1 MPPPNAFY
9 EATGAAASRADRGA
23 AVMPLSAISLDS
35 VRKLGIGL
43 QRPEDVVVS
52 REGRV
57 WASDQ
62 LSACAEI
69 LPDGSLRRVGSTGG
83 APNGINMDREG
94 HILIA
99 NFLDGPLQRLDV
111 DTGEVTTVVAEIG
124 DVKVTHANYPLVD
137 SHGNIWCTN
146 STFADPWETALDGR
160 ADGFL
165 FRVAPDG
172 TAKILAEGIQF
183 ANGIALDS
191 AEKNVFVC
199 QTTACNVLR
208 YPILADGSVG
218 KPEQY
223 GPVLGPTIPPEALAQ
238 GALGPDL
245 MKTLGVTDGCGFDAE
260 GNLWVT
266 LVTANR
272 IVAIRPDGEVVTM
285 LEDPTGTVMNHP
297 TNVSWGGADMR
308 DLYIGSIVTNYVL
321 HARSPVPGMPLVHQ
335 R

>member
-1 MPPPNAFY
+1 
-9 EATGAAASRADRGA
+9 
-23 AVMPLSAISLDS
+23 MPLTPISLDS
-35 VRKLGIGL
+35 VRKVGVGL

-52 REGRV
+52 RDGRV

-69 LPDGSLRRVGSTGG
+69 LPDGSLRRVGKAGG

-94 HILIA
+94 RILIA

-111 DTGEVTTVVAEIG
+111 ETGEVTTIVAAIG
-124 DVKVTHANYPLVD
+124 DVRISHANYPLVD
-137 SHGNIWCTN
+137 SRGNIWCTN
-146 STFADPWETALDGR
+146 STFAEPWEAALDGR

-172 TAKILAEGIQF
+172 SAKILAEGIQF
-183 ANGIALDS
+183 ANGIALD
-191 AEKNVFVC
+191 ADERHVFVC

-218 KPEQY
+218 SPEQY
-223 GPVLGPTIPPEALAQ
+223 GPVLGPRIPPDALAQ

-245 MKTLGVTDGCGFDAE
+245 LKTLGVTDGCGFDEE

-266 LVTANR
+266 VVAANR
-272 IVAIRPDGEVVTM
+272 IVAIRPDGEVVTL
-285 LEDPTGTVMNHP
+285 LEDPSGEVMNHP
-297 TNVSWGGADMR
+297 TNVSWGGPDMR
-308 DLYIGSIVTNYVL
+308 DLYIGSIVKDYVL
-321 HARSPVPGMPLVHQ
+321 HARSPVPGMRLVHQ

>member
-1 MPPPNAFY
+1 
-9 EATGAAASRADRGA
+9 
-23 AVMPLSAISLDS
+23 MPLTPIALDS

-52 REGRV
+52 RDGRV

-69 LPDGSLRRVGSTGG
+69 LPDGSLRRVGNAGG

-94 HILIA
+94 RILIA
-99 NFLDGPLQRLDV
+99 NFLDGPVQRLDV
-111 DTGEVTTVVAEIG
+111 DTGEVTTIVAQIG

-137 SHGNIWCTN
+137 SRGNIWCTN
-146 STFADPWETALDGR
+146 STFADPWEMALDGR

-165 FRVAPDG
+165 FRIAPDG

-183 ANGIALDS
+183 ANGIALD
-191 AEKNVFVC
+191 ADEKNVFVC

-208 YPILADGSVG
+208 FPILSDGSVG

-223 GPVLGPTIPPEALAQ
+223 GPVLGPRIPADALAQ
-238 GALGPDL
+238 GALGPEL
-245 MKTLGVTDGCGFDAE
+245 MKTLGVTDGCGFDQE

-266 LVTANR
+266 LVTANK
-272 IVAIRPDGEVVTM
+272 IVAIRPNGEVVTM
-285 LEDPTGTVMNHP
+285 LEDPTGELMNHP
-297 TNVSWGGADMR
+297 TNVTWGGADMR
-308 DLYIGSIVTNYVL
+308 DLYVGSIVTDYVL
-321 HARSPVPGMPLVHQ
+321 HARSPVAGMPLVHQ
-335 R
+335 C